1 LEKGRLIGI
10 AEIQNVVQS
19 ANHVTHV
26 LEPVCAPSATASNPT
41 NPVARSLPICSLYNV
56 GEPMGFRRVGL
67 ALPGETTGA
76 MELPSRPQ
84 RCQDDP
90 RGSSDAL
97 LERRMA
103 MRQNSG
109 LTPEERAQI
118 TEIQDL
124 LIDRYVA
131 LKEALKKNNK
141 IRVKAIEAEIKELQH
156 EKEQIEQWATV

>member
-1 LEKGRLIGI
+1 L
-10 AEIQNVVQS
+10 
-19 ANHVTHV
+19 
-26 LEPVCAPSATASNPT
+26 
-41 NPVARSLPICSLYNV
+41 
-56 GEPMGFRRVGL
+56 
-67 ALPGETTGA
+67 
-76 MELPSRPQ
+76 
-84 RCQDDP
+84 
-90 RGSSDAL
+90 SDAL

-131 LKEALKKNNK
+131 LEEALQKGSK
-141 IRVKAIEAEIKELQH
+141 IRVNAIEAEIKELQH

>member
-1 LEKGRLIGI
+1 
-10 AEIQNVVQS
+10 
-19 ANHVTHV
+19 
-26 LEPVCAPSATASNPT
+26 
-41 NPVARSLPICSLYNV
+41 
-56 GEPMGFRRVGL
+56 
-67 ALPGETTGA
+67 
-76 MELPSRPQ
+76 
-84 RCQDDP
+84 
-90 RGSSDAL
+90 
-97 LERRMA
+97 MA

-109 LTPEERAQI
+109 LIPEERAQI